1 MTFLRLVI
9 SQALYFSLMLP
20 TLAHSESTLDQVAI
34 VIGAGPAD
42 GLACALGLSNVC
54 KKVLLV
60 EKHANFDRR
69 GATFGLAKNGQKV
82 LDELSPGLFQHMNDI
97 GLQGPEHSACEEWEM
112 SWTNLSQF

>member
-1 MTFLRLVI
+1 MNASIFLCALYFYSIRRCDAKVDDKDGTRLLRTMTFLRLVI

-34 VIGAGPAD
+34 VIGAGPA

-69 GATFGLAKNGQKV
+69 GC
-82 LDELSPGLFQHMNDI
+82 DI
-97 GLQGPEHSACEEWEM
+97 WSSEK
-112 SWTNLSQF
+112 WTKGS